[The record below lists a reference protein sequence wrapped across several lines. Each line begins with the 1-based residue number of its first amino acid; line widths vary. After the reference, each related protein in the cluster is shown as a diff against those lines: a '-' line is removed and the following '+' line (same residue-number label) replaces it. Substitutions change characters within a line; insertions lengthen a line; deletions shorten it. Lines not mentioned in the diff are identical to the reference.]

1 MGQVI
6 AMIISDQVIEIFVYI
21 WVVVTDDELLII
33 TVLWE
38 DFSLLR
44 AVYILFTHSD
54 SIVETFSG
62 RSCVCVTGHQ
72 SVECVHIMMWW
83 SSNLQ

>member
-38 DFSLLR
+38 DFLLLR
-44 AVYILFTHSD
+44 AV
-54 SIVETFSG
+54 
-62 RSCVCVTGHQ
+62 
-72 SVECVHIMMWW
+72 
-83 SSNLQ
+83 